1 MQWDESKFG
10 GVNVLRVYPSDIWL
24 PDIEVYNA
32 KVMQLAVQALH
43 CRVLKGICLNRSK
56 EKDDQVMA
64 PTVQEYREFSLAAQY
79 RNEPCMALVYPDG
92 EVLFIPP
99 VDIKVKTPSNCV

>member
-1 MQWDESKFG
+1 
-10 GVNVLRVYPSDIWL
+10 
-24 PDIEVYNA
+24 
-32 KVMQLAVQALH
+32 
-43 CRVLKGICLNRSK
+43 
-56 EKDDQVMA
+56 MA

>member
-1 MQWDESKFG
+1 MQSIKG
-10 GVNVLRVYPSDIWL
+10 NL
-24 PDIEVYNA
+24 
-32 KVMQLAVQALH
+32 
-43 CRVLKGICLNRSK
+43 LKSVGK
-56 EKDDQVMA
+56 KDDQVMA

-99 VDIKVKTPSNCV
+99 VDIKVPR